1 MPQTRELGELSGQL
15 FGCVFLPQG
24 LHVQVALALG
34 EFAPVRRDE
43 QRRVRVFRGLAV
55 ERFHQPD
62 LPRRGVKQVARAHNA
77 RDAHIEIVHAHGE
90 LVGEHAVRAPDEKIV
105 APVPQFGC
113 LQTVVRVN
121 EGNVRIRDRKLFRR
135 AATHA
140 QALLHLQL

>member
-15 FGCVFLPQG
+15 LGCVFLPQG

-34 EFAPVRRDE
+34 EFASVRRDE
-43 QRRVRVFRGLAV
+43 QRRVRVFRGLAA

-90 LVGEHAVRAPDEKIV
+90 LVGKYAVRAPDEKII
-105 APVPQFGC
+105 APAPQLRFLRAVVP
-113 LQTVVRVN
+113 VD
-121 EGNVRIRDRKLFRR
+121 EGNVRIGHFQLFCRVPP
-135 AATHA
+135 HA
-140 QALLHLQL
+140 QALLHLLL

>member
-1 MPQTRELGELSGQL
+1 M
-15 FGCVFLPQG
+15 
-24 LHVQVALALG
+24 
-34 EFAPVRRDE
+34 
-43 QRRVRVFRGLAV
+43 RVFRGLAA

-90 LVGEHAVRAPDEKIV
+90 LVGKYAVRAPDEKIV

-121 EGNVRIRDRKLFRR
+121 EGNVRVRDRKLFRR

-140 QALLHLQL
+140 QALLHLLL